1 MSSIEEKTDDGTTNV
16 LTITRPTPTL
26 ARQHQVLSTIEDI
39 DSTHSMTPPQSPS
52 GHNEKTLEISPY
64 STFDNDTPARTALT
78 SESKQNINVIHHS
91 PYDTDIEALTP
102 QRTQCSQSKTG
113 LLKSKCKTNIA
124 DTAWPTPQELK
135 QRKKA
140 LKKQDMKCCGFW
152 VNMQKRYKVLV
163 YLTIALM
170 IVGLGTGL
178 GVGLSRNVGG
188 GVYLHGSP
196 NAPIGS

>member
-1 MSSIEEKTDDGTTNV
+1 MSSIEEKTDDNITNV
-16 LTITRPTPTL
+16 LTISRPTPAL
-26 ARQHQVLSTIEDI
+26 ARQHQILSTIEDI
-39 DSTHSMTPPQSPS
+39 DSTHSMSPPQSPS

-64 STFDNDTPARTALT
+64 STFDNDTRARAALT

-124 DTAWPTPQELK
+124 DSAWPTPQELK

-152 VNMQKRYKVLV
+152 VNMQKRYKALV
-163 YLTIALM
+163 FIAIALTI
-170 IVGLGTGL
+170 IGLGAGL
-178 GVGLSRNVGG
+178 GVGLSRKVGG
-188 GVYLHGSP
+188 GVYLHGNP